1 MEVAGVAGGPD
12 DLRVMY
18 PLLGMA
24 TDLGDLL
31 PRDAIGFRLLTPPSP
46 VGAGGRGGAAAIR
59 LNVALDGDKFPATC
73 SLASDQTCEG
83 EQVSGTPYTESLA
96 RQLRHCP

>member
-1 MEVAGVAGGPD
+1 MEVSGVAVGPE

-31 PRDAIGFRLLTPPSP
+31 PRDAIGFRLPTPPGP
-46 VGAGGRGGAAAIR
+46 VGAGGRGG
-59 LNVALDGDKFPATC
+59 P
-73 SLASDQTCEG
+73 S
-83 EQVSGTPYTESLA
+83 
-96 RQLRHCP
+96 

>member
-1 MEVAGVAGGPD
+1 MEVSGVAVGPE

-31 PRDAIGFRLLTPPSP
+31 PRDAIGFRLLTPPGP
-46 VGAGGRGGAAAIR
+46 VGARGRVGQSSIGHKPTVM
-59 LNVALDGDKFPATC
+59 NVG
-73 SLASDQTCEG
+73 S
-83 EQVSGTPYTESLA
+83 
-96 RQLRHCP
+96 